1 MAKAKTRP
9 RAQAKPAPPRFMS
22 GGKILLITGAAA
34 VSFAV
39 PAVLGVLFGRSS
51 SGADDEPLKRASY
64 ASLDDCRADW
74 GAEQVCEPGEG
85 PQENAASASGGTSGS
100 RSSGFH
106 SGTTYWGPYYTQSG
120 RVYSRDGSWRDDP
133 GRVGSLSRASAYV
146 PMQAAH
152 APSAIAGAHRS
163 MLASRASGSTRSG
176 GSGSTGHASSS
187 SG

>member
-1 MAKAKTRP
+1 MAKAKKRP
-9 RAQAKPAPPRFMS
+9 GAGTSPAPARFMS

-39 PAVLGVLFGRSS
+39 PAVLGVMFGRSS
-51 SGADDEPLKRASY
+51 SDAGDEPLKRASY

-74 GAEQVCEPGEG
+74 GAEQVCEPGEALSD
-85 PQENAASASGGTSGS
+85 NAASASGGTS
-100 RSSGFH
+100 SSHSSSFH
-106 SGTTYWGPYYTQSG
+106 STSTYWGPYYTQSG

-146 PMQAAH
+146 PMQTAH

-163 MLASRASGSTRSG
+163 MLASRASSSTRSG
-176 GSGSTGHASSS
+176 GFGSTGHASSS